1 MTKFGIRALIAL
13 TIFAAGFSG
22 CSQEG
27 TLVIKNSATTEFTG
41 FVDGTQVTID
51 PSDSYKTTV
60 YIGKSLS
67 VIGPDQ
73 FPVVVSGSATTKRF
87 FSEEI
92 DVKSGETTTFK
103 IADDTGAL
111 VFTNMHLGSVNE
123 IASRPCDSLTFGPNL
138 LEEKRTIPPGSDAD
152 NTARRRMLG
161 PPDQLRQPECQ
172 GSRNRNRSEYRNR
185 SDHRNRMDSGLRL
198 PAAGSAGAR
207 AVTDRD

>member
-51 PSDSYKTTV
+51 PSDSYETTV

-67 VIGPDQ
+67 VIGPDH
-73 FPVVVSGSATTKRF
+73 FPVVVSGSATTKRS

-111 VFTNMHLGSVNE
+111 IFTNMHLRSVNE
-123 IASRPCDSLTFGPNL
+123 IAARPCDSLTFGPNL
-138 LEEKRTIPPGSDAD
+138 LEANRTIPPGS
-152 NTARRRMLG
+152 TRTI
-161 PPDQLRQPECQ
+161 QL
-172 GSRNRNRSEYRNR
+172 
-185 SDHRNRMDSGLRL
+185 
-198 PAAGSAGAR
+198 AAGCWDLQINYDSLSVKVVDV
-207 AVTDRD
+207 VTDLNIATGQIIEIEWTPGYVYPPPAPPAPAR

>member
-51 PSDSYKTTV
+51 PSDSYETTV
-60 YIGKSLS
+60 YIGKSLA

-73 FPVVVSGSATTKRF
+73 FPVVISGSATTKRS

-111 VFTNMHLGSVNE
+111 IFTNMHLGSVNE

-138 LEEKRTIPPGSDAD
+138 LEAKRTIPPGS
-152 NTARRRMLG
+152 TRTI
-161 PPDQLRQPECQ
+161 QL
-172 GSRNRNRSEYRNR
+172 
-185 SDHRNRMDSGLRL
+185 
-198 PAAGSAGAR
+198 AAGCWDLQINYDSLSVKVVDV
-207 AVTDRD
+207 VTDLNIATGQIIEIEWSPGYVYPPPAPPAPAR

>member
-51 PSDSYKTTV
+51 PSDSYETTV

-73 FPVVVSGSATTKRF
+73 FPVVISGSATTKRS
-87 FSEEI
+87 FSEEVT
-92 DVKSGETTTFK
+92 VKSGETTTFK
-103 IADDTGAL
+103 ITDDTGAL
-111 VFTNMHLGSVNE
+111 IFTNMHLRSVNE

-138 LEEKRTIPPGSDAD
+138 LEANRTIPPGS
-152 NTARRRMLG
+152 ARTI
-161 PPDQLRQPECQ
+161 QL
-172 GSRNRNRSEYRNR
+172 
-185 SDHRNRMDSGLRL
+185 
-198 PAAGSAGAR
+198 AAGCWDLQINYDSLSVEILEV
-207 AVTDRD
+207 VTDVNIATGQIIEIEWTPGYVYPPPAPPAPAR